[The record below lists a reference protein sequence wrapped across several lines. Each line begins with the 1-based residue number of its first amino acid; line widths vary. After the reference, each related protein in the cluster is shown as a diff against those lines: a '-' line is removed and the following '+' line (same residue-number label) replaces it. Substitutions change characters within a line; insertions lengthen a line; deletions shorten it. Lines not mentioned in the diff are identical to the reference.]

1 MEQSNRNKAISL
13 LVEDMLKNEED
24 IEEYLSKVENDFKLL
39 FSTTNKNSRLTRI
52 YKSSETLLNEASK
65 KTNIPKV
72 QLLDL
77 IIKDSLMGRRN
88 LTEYLNN
95 IEKEIKWLFGK

>member
-1 MEQSNRNKAISL
+1 
-13 LVEDMLKNEED
+13 MLKNEED

>member
-24 IEEYLSKVENDFKLL
+24 IEEYLAKVENDFKLL